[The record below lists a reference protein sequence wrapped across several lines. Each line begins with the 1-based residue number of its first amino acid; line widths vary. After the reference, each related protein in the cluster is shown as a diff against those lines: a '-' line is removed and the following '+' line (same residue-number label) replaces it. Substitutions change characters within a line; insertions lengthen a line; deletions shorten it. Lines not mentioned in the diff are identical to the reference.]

1 MRILVDTHIYL
12 WMLSCPDRLNQ
23 KRRYELESPANE
35 VFLSAMSIAELMI
48 KRSIGKI
55 DFEFDP
61 LEMAQKM
68 GLEILKALELSSF
81 EELQRQEKEHGFKE
95 KSPSSDMFF
104 RKGEVGSWR
113 EELTQKQVKHVIQD
127 HKEVMRRFNYL
138 DTNDDIVT

>member
-1 MRILVDTHIYL
+1 VKILVDTHIFL
-12 WMLSCPDRLNQ
+12 WMLSCPDRLNE

-68 GLEILKALELSSF
+68 GLEILSFSGAEAMVLGALPFHHKDPFDRMLIAQALINRLSLMSDDSKF
-81 EELQRQEKEHGFKE
+81 LQYDCK
-95 KSPSSDMFF
+95 
-104 RKGEVGSWR
+104 
-113 EELTQKQVKHVIQD
+113 I
-127 HKEVMRRFNYL
+127 
-138 DTNDDIVT
+138 I